1 MIALILVV
9 GASITMA
16 ADRWALRRATVK
28 NLFVGEHKI
37 EQGHLRVPVYYNV
50 RSSRLIGATIEFTL
64 RDKSCPTTVVA
75 YRRRTLEHASKG
87 ENCEYLDIPLDR
99 LIIPAGKWI
108 INIKILHGDS
118 FYNPL
123 YRIFPLHLD
132 AKKEFE
138 ILPGETH

>member
-132 AKKEFE
+132 AQKEFE

>member
-37 EQGHLRVPVYYNV
+37 EQGHLRVPVYYHV

-99 LIIPAGKWI
+99 LIIPAGEWI
-108 INIKILHGDS
+108 INVKILHGDS

-132 AKKEFE
+132 AQKEFE
-138 ILPGETH
+138 ILPGGTH